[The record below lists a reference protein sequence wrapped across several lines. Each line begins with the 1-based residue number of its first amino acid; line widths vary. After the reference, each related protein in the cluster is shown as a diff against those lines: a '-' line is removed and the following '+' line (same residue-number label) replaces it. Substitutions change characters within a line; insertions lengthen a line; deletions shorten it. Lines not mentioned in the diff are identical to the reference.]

1 MRKLTLDEIRR
12 DAERRGGK
20 LLAETYVDSL
30 TLMEWECA
38 EGHRWRAVAHAIRQG
53 HWCKRCADERLRHPL
68 HALHALA
75 AARGG
80 KCLAGRYTNSQAKLE
95 WQCALGHSWAS
106 SFNSVK
112 QGSWCPQCKA
122 ESRRSRQASGT
133 AIAQR
138 PASTQNAPA
147 PMRVY
152 SEPEESVTAALAA
165 PMPSDP

>member
-1 MRKLTLDEIRR
+1 MTARTCGSPYSRPLEAKNKMRKLTLDEIRR

-38 EGHRWRAVAHAIRQG
+38 QGHRWRAVAHAIRQG

-80 KCLAGRYTNSQAKLE
+80 KCLATRYSNSQAKLD
-95 WQCALGHSWAS
+95 WQCALGH
-106 SFNSVK
+106 
-112 QGSWCPQCKA
+112 
-122 ESRRSRQASGT
+122 
-133 AIAQR
+133 
-138 PASTQNAPA
+138 
-147 PMRVY
+147 
-152 SEPEESVTAALAA
+152 
-165 PMPSDP
+165 